1 VSQRREL
8 RDLQTKQRQELRGKP
23 LAERRQLRAQQRKEM
38 QELRATQRAEREQAG
53 ANARGVR
60 RELQDAAA
68 PRDRLQGLREQQR
81 KQRAERR
88 EQRLQ
93 QQQGRERTRASG
105 SQLTA
110 VTPEQARQG
119 RFAARYFD
127 RADRRDA
134 RRAARILAR
143 EAWRRGQ
150 HAQFVAWAGPVF
162 WPYVYTDMFY
172 YTFWPY
178 AYDDAYWAYAYDD
191 FFTAVFFAYSPD
203 YYDDI
208 YAAPYPEPMTTGS
221 APRGMP
227 TRETRRAI
235 ERVCDPDQGLTA
247 WPFDQIERAVS
258 LTEEQGTLLG
268 ELRQASKEA
277 VDAFKASCD
286 PEFAMTPPGRLKG
299 MISRLQASLDAVQI
313 VRPAL
318 EKFYNA
324 LSDEQKARFNAIGPK
339 IGAQQSR
346 TAQAR
351 EQASTTSDD
360 CGGAKQ
366 GLTALPMNRIA
377 DAVQPSSAQRAAF
390 DKLAQATDNAVA
402 ALESACPDTIALTPV
417 GRMEAMQQRLEAM
430 LDAAETVQP
439 ALEVFYAALSSE
451 QKARFNSL
459 GREAR
464 N

>member
-1 VSQRREL
+1 
-8 RDLQTKQRQELRGKP
+8 
-23 LAERRQLRAQQRKEM
+23 
-38 QELRATQRAEREQAG
+38 
-53 ANARGVR
+53 
-60 RELQDAAA
+60 
-68 PRDRLQGLREQQR
+68 
-81 KQRAERR
+81 
-88 EQRLQ
+88 
-93 QQQGRERTRASG
+93 
-105 SQLTA
+105 
-110 VTPEQARQG
+110 
-119 RFAARYFD
+119 
-127 RADRRDA
+127 
-134 RRAARILAR
+134 
-143 EAWRRGQ
+143 
-150 HAQFVAWAGPVF
+150 
-162 WPYVYTDMFY
+162 MFY

-221 APRGMP
+221 APRSMP
-227 TRETRRAI
+227 TREARRAI

-258 LTEEQGTLLG
+258 LTEEQGALLG
-268 ELRQASKEA
+268 ELRQASKQA

-339 IGAQQSR
+339 IGARDSR

-351 EQASTTSDD
+351 EQASTSDD

-377 DAVQPSSAQRAAF
+377 DAVQPTSAQRAAF
-390 DKLAQATDNAVA
+390 DKLAEATDNAVA

-417 GRMEAMQQRLEAM
+417 GRLEAMQLRLEAM

-439 ALEVFYAALSSE
+439 ALEDFYAALSNE

-459 GREAR
+459 GRETAR
-464 N
+464 NQ